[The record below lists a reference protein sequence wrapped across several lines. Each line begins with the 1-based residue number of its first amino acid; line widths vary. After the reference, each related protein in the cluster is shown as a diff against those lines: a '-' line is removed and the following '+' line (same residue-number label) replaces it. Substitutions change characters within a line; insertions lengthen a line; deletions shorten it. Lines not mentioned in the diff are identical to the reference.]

1 MSRTFY
7 LLGRGDRRVLNAY
20 SDANRLWKEILF
32 DRDNQF
38 SSLSLAQNLGANQ
51 LHFERLLRKHDFDR
65 WEAQEVM
72 VFSGLSF
79 YLSDETAEGRY
90 KANLISEAFE
100 MSYCSIEV
108 KSLAKKVSA
117 LFYLGRGKGYYYE

>member
-1 MSRTFY
+1 MSRTFD
-7 LLGRGDRRVLNAY
+7 LLKRGDRKVLDAY
-20 SDANRLWKEILF
+20 YEANKLWEEILI
-32 DRDNQF
+32 DMGNQF
-38 SSLSLAQNLGANQ
+38 ISPNLAQKLGDNQ
-51 LHFERLLRKHDFDR
+51 LHFEWSLNKYGFNR

-79 YLSDETAEGRY
+79 YLSDDTDNGRY

-117 LFYLGRGKGYYYE
+117 LFYLGRGKGYYL

>member
-1 MSRTFY
+1 MSRTFD
-7 LLGRGDRRVLNAY
+7 LLGRGDGRVLDAY
-20 SDANRLWKEILF
+20 SDANRLWGEILF
-32 DRDNQF
+32 DMDNQLF
-38 SSLSLAQNLGANQ
+38 SPSLAQKLGDNQ
-51 LHFERLLRKHDFDR
+51 LRFERLLRKHDFDR

-117 LFYLGRGKGYYYE
+117 LFYLGRGKGYNYE